1 MGLFG
6 WISSYCR
13 IKLNASLPLHIP
25 FLPHAL
31 LRLILPQ
38 FGKMTSVYAGYYRQP
53 TLLPTCTTI
62 FSDCLSALQIYLS
75 STWQTFYSIIDQ
87 KFNTKKYLIRFW
99 EFPCDKYICFLYLW
113 WRISINSGWITSF
126 ASLGGKW
133 CLWERK
139 CCFWKIS
146 WIN

>member
-1 MGLFG
+1 MPLCPTHSFSYSF
-6 WISSYCR
+6 SSPC
-13 IKLNASLPLHIP
+13 PP
-25 FLPHAL
+25 LPHTSPVWKDDLCLCRL
-31 LRLILPQ
+31 LSW
-38 FGKMTSVYAGYYRQP
+38 FRQP
-53 TLLPTCTTI
+53 TLLPTCTSI
-62 FSDCLSALQIYLS
+62 FPDCLSALQIYLS

-139 CCFWKIS
+139 CCFWKKS